1 MVWYE
6 SASAFLLQVVVGV
19 VYNPVMDEMFTAIR
33 GKGAF
38 LNGSPIR
45 ASSCSQ
51 LGSAL
56 AITEIGV
63 TRDEETLGALF
74 GRITAL
80 TKQVLTVLL
89 LHEQG
94 LQSTVVS
101 DSNMTA
107 RTAM

>member
-1 MVWYE
+1 MLYE
-6 SASAFLLQVVVGV
+6 IVSAFLLQVVVGV
-19 VYNPVMDEMFTAIR
+19 VYNPVMGGGATAIR

-63 TRDEETLGALF
+63 TRDEQTLGALF

-80 TKQVLTVLL
+80 TKQVLVALL
-89 LHEQG
+89 LHIRG
-94 LQSTVVS
+94 FAPCSSVC
-101 DSNMTA
+101 N
-107 RTAM
+107 